1 MNLKYRTSKS
11 HKDTKITKRFLIVLR
26 ALVGKRE
33 MNLNI
38 EIIYPT
44 ETQRS
49 QSDFLVY
56 LVP

>member
-1 MNLKYRTSKS
+1 MS
-11 HKDTKITKRFLIVLR
+11 HGDTKITKRFLIVLR

-38 EIIYPT
+38 EIICHT
-44 ETQRS
+44 KTQRS
-49 QSDFLVY
+49 QSDFLLY

>member
-1 MNLKYRTSKS
+1 MS
-11 HKDTKITKRFLIVLR
+11 HEDTKITKEFLSVLS
-26 ALVGKRE
+26 ALVGKKYK

-38 EIIYPT
+38 QLICPT

-49 QSDFLVY
+49 QKNFLVY

>member
-1 MNLKYRTSKS
+1 MS
-11 HKDTKITKRFLIVLR
+11 HGDTKITKRFLSVLS

-38 EIIYPT
+38 ELICPT
-44 ETQRS
+44 KTQRS

>member
-1 MNLKYRTSKS
+1 MS
-11 HKDTKITKRFLIVLR
+11 HGDTKITKEFLSVLSV
-26 ALVGKRE
+26 LVGKRE

>member
-1 MNLKYRTSKS
+1 MS
-11 HKDTKITKRFLIVLR
+11 HGDTKITKRFLSVLS

-38 EIIYPT
+38 ELICPT

-49 QSDFLVY
+49 QSDFL
-56 LVP
+56 LCFVP